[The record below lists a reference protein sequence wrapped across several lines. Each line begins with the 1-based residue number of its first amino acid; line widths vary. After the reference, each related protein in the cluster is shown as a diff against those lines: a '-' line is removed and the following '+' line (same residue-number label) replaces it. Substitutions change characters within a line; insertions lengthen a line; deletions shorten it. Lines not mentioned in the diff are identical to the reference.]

1 MTKQGQKLSPN
12 KHTKSRIPTFKTIEE
27 AAEFW
32 DEHSLAD
39 FEDELEEV
47 TDVRFV
53 PHQPKKAIT
62 VRLPEDTVVALTR
75 EAKTRGIGLSTLVRI
90 WILEHLRGVGP
101 EQC

>member
-1 MTKQGQKLSPN
+1 MA
-12 KHTKSRIPTFKTIEE
+12 KHEPEEPKPKRTKSRIPTFKTVEA

-32 DEHSLAD
+32 DTHSLAD

-62 VRLPEDTVVALTR
+62 VRLPANTAAALTR
-75 EAKTRGIGLSTLVRI
+75 EARAKGMTPSTLTRA
-90 WILEHLRGVGP
+90 WILEHLGSAHPDER
-101 EQC
+101 